1 MEWSRYTEGALIHRQ
16 IKQMGWDLPRFGSDG
31 IAAPAFLDLAKDA
44 ANGVIYPTHFS
55 PATSSNLPAAQDFIA
70 LVRKTYNKPP
80 DYVHAQA
87 FDAANIAI
95 AAIERAKSGDRTAV
109 RNALRQT
116 DHRERARTVQV
127 RPERRSDAR
136 HPHGADRR
144 RQRDRRTQLTGGNVT
159 IRVVKSGIPRPLAN
173 YNEAFVVGD
182 LVFAAG
188 QLASDFKTGVPP
200 EARKKDGFPFYGSDI
215 ELQTAYILEN
225 LKKTF
230 EAAGSSLDH
239 VVKAQVF
246 LTDLNNFHGFD
257 TVWKR
262 YFKVPPPRTTIGCT
276 GLLVNDTLVE
286 IDLIAY
292 VPSKGLEHE
301 VITSS
306 IPRPLANYN
315 EAVVVGDLV
324 FAAGQLAS
332 DFKTGVPPEA
342 RKKDGFPFYGSDI
355 ELQTAY
361 ILDNLKKTFEAAG
374 SSLDHVVKAQVFL
387 TDLDDF
393 HGFDSVWKRYFKVP
407 PPRTTIG
414 CTGLLVKDT
423 LVEIDLIGYVAR
435 KGLEHQVVKS
445 AAPRPLAHYS
455 EGFTLGSHVF
465 AAGQIASDYRTGV
478 PPEARKKDGFPFYGS
493 DIELQTAYILE
504 NLKKTF
510 EAAGSSLDQVV
521 KAQVFLTDLDNF
533 HGFDTVWK
541 RYFKQPPPRTT
552 IGCTG
557 LLVKDTLVEIDL
569 IGENPK

>member
-1 MEWSRYTEGALIHRQ
+1 
-16 IKQMGWDLPRFGSDG
+16 
-31 IAAPAFLDLAKDA
+31 
-44 ANGVIYPTHFS
+44 
-55 PATSSNLPAAQDFIA
+55 
-70 LVRKTYNKPP
+70 
-80 DYVHAQA
+80 
-87 FDAANIAI
+87 
-95 AAIERAKSGDRTAV
+95 
-109 RNALRQT
+109 
-116 DHRERARTVQV
+116 
-127 RPERRSDAR
+127 
-136 HPHGADRR
+136 
-144 RQRDRRTQLTGGNVT
+144 VT
-159 IRVVKSGIPRPLAN
+159 IRVVQSGIPRPLAN

-200 EARKKDGFPFYGSDI
+200 EARKQHGFPFYGSDI
-215 ELQTAYILEN
+215 ERQTVYILEN

-246 LTDLNNFHGFD
+246 LTDLDNFHGFD
-257 TVWKR
+257 SVWKR

-276 GLLVNDTLVE
+276 GLLVADTLVE

-292 VPSKGLEHE
+292 VPRQGLRHE
-301 VITSS
+301 VISS
-306 IPRPLANYN
+306 SAPRPLANYS
-315 EAVVVGDLV
+315 EAVVIGDLV

-342 RKKDGFPFYGSDI
+342 RKRDGFPFYGSDI

-361 ILDNLKKTFEAAG
+361 ILDNLLKTFAAAG
-374 SSLDHVVKAQVFL
+374 SSLDHVIKAQVFL

-393 HGFDSVWKRYFKVP
+393 NGFDSVWKRYFKVP

-423 LVEIDLIGYVAR
+423 LVEIDVIGYVPSNNVKR
-435 KGLEHQVVKS
+435 EVVKS
-445 AAPRPLAHYS
+445 EAPRPLAHYS
-455 EGFTLGSHVF
+455 EAFTLGSHVF

-493 DIELQTAYILE
+493 DIELQTAYVLD

-521 KAQVFLTDLDNF
+521 KAQVFLTDLRNF

-541 RYFKQPPPRTT
+541 RYFKQPPPRST

-569 IGENPK
+569 IGTKG